1 MYTTKCLF
9 SLTMYSWE
17 NMTINNDFH
26 HRSATLCSWKYM
38 FQKITTK
45 NYLNLTN
52 MNIRLKPKNFY
63 SLNQSA
69 LIHLLS
75 KILAFLA
82 FIAFKGLKRP
92 KKAEKKTFAKWLRIV
107 QFGEK
112 SNKKNFPSQIFFEL
126 CDLGDSRSLTLVA
139 FFWEKSGFWGS
150 RKLVLKKVLVAI
162 LCFFVRCSLIYT
174 CYTLQ
179 YYYTLH
185 ETKASWYKTV
195 FVSIRYSVLHTFF
208 LIWIREMKSSFS
220 HQQTYIHLNF
230 WNWDSDWQILL
241 QYNCCMYLKSGSFI
255 ICEKQLEFSSLL

>member
-1 MYTTKCLF
+1 MVIDYLGYKARVSEA
-9 SLTMYSWE
+9 SLAVIGFCVVVVDTNVVVVLKNEYHL
-17 NMTINNDFH
+17 DGGC
-26 HRSATLCSWKYM
+26 TLVKHN
-38 FQKITTK
+38 FQ
-45 NYLNLTN
+45 NCDHYYLLLIY
-52 MNIRLKPKNFY
+52 IRLKPKNFY
-63 SLNQSA
+63 SLNQSV

-112 SNKKNFPSQIFFEL
+112 SNKKNFPSQNFFDL
-126 CDLGDSRSLTLVA
+126 CDLGESRSLTVVA
-139 FFWEKSGFWGS
+139 FYWEKSDFWGS
-150 RKLVLKKVLVAI
+150 RRLVLKKVLVAI

-195 FVSIRYSVLHTFF
+195 FVSIKYSVLLFF
-208 LIWIREMKSSFS
+208 
-220 HQQTYIHLNF
+220 
-230 WNWDSDWQILL
+230 
-241 QYNCCMYLKSGSFI
+241 
-255 ICEKQLEFSSLL
+255 